1 MTKKERFDI
10 IFDYFRQQ
18 PRPTTELDFGTTYQ
32 LLVAVVLSAQ
42 CTDKRVN
49 MVTPALFRAYPT
61 VQAMAEADENEIYE
75 YVKSISYPNAKAHH
89 LVEAARIIVN
99 EYNGEIPSDMDLLL
113 KLPGVGRKTAN
124 VIQAVAFGKAA
135 MAVDTHIYRVSHRMG
150 LVRKTDNN
158 PYKVE
163 IELKRQ
169 IPEEDIPDAH
179 HWLLLH
185 GRYICTSL
193 KPKCQKCPFD
203 EICPKLLENS
213 KLGK

>member
-1 MTKKERFDI
+1 
-10 IFDYFRQQ
+10 
-18 PRPTTELDFGTTYQ
+18 
-32 LLVAVVLSAQ
+32 
-42 CTDKRVN
+42 
-49 MVTPALFRAYPT
+49 MVTPVLFHDYPT
-61 VQAMAEADENEIYE
+61 VEDMANADEAEIFE
-75 YVKSISYPNAKAHH
+75 YIKSISYPNAKAHH
-89 LVEAARIIVN
+89 LIEAARIIVN

-113 KLPGVGRKTAN
+113 RLPGVGRKTAN

-135 MAVDTHIYRVSHRMG
+135 MAVDTHIYRVSHRLG

-163 IELKRQ
+163 LELKKH

-193 KPKCQKCPFD
+193 KPKCDKCPFD
-203 EICPKLLENS
+203 EICPKLFENS
-213 KLGK
+213 KLK

>member
-1 MTKKERFDI
+1 MKKSDRYNHKL
-10 IFDYFRQQ
+10 DYFSQQ
-18 PRPTTELDFGTTYQ
+18 PRPTTELEFQTTYQ

-49 MVTPALFRAYPT
+49 MVTPSLFHDYPT
-61 VQAMAEADENEIYE
+61 VEDMANADEAEIFE
-75 YVKSISYPNAKAHH
+75 YIKSISYPNAKAHH
-89 LVEAARIIVN
+89 LIEAARIIVK
-99 EYNGEIPSDMDLLL
+99 EYNGDIPSDMDLLL
-113 KLPGVGRKTAN
+113 RLPGVGRKTAN

-135 MAVDTHIYRVSHRMG
+135 MAVDTHIYRVSHRLG

-163 IELKRQ
+163 LELKKN

-193 KPKCQKCPFD
+193 KPKCDKCPFYD
-203 EICPKLLENS
+203 ICPKLLENS
-213 KLGK
+213 KLR

>member
-1 MTKKERFDI
+1 
-10 IFDYFRQQ
+10 
-18 PRPTTELDFGTTYQ
+18 
-32 LLVAVVLSAQ
+32 
-42 CTDKRVN
+42 
-49 MVTPALFRAYPT
+49 
-61 VQAMAEADENEIYE
+61 
-75 YVKSISYPNAKAHH
+75 
-89 LVEAARIIVN
+89 
-99 EYNGEIPSDMDLLL
+99 MDLLL

-150 LVRKTDNN
+150 LVHKTDNN

-163 IELKRQ
+163 LELKKH

-193 KPKCQKCPFD
+193 KPKCDKCPFD
-203 EICPKLLENS
+203 DICPKLLENS
-213 KLGK
+213 KLK

>member
-1 MTKKERFDI
+1 MTKKERFNHI
-10 IFDYFRQQ
+10 LDYFRQQ
-18 PRPTTELDFGTTYQ
+18 PRPTTELDFETTYQ

-49 MVTPALFRAYPT
+49 MVTPALFHDYPT
-61 VQAMAEADENEIYE
+61 VQAMADADEAEIFE
-75 YVKSISYPNAKAHH
+75 YIKSISYPNAKAHH
-89 LVEAARIIVN
+89 LVEAARIIVKD
-99 EYNGEIPSDMDLLL
+99 YDGEVPSGMDLLL

-135 MAVDTHIYRVSHRMG
+135 MAVDTHIYRVSHRLG

-163 IELKRQ
+163 LELKKN

-193 KPKCQKCPFD
+193 KPKCDKCPGD
-203 EICPKLLENS
+203 DICPKLLENS
-213 KLGK
+213 KLK

>member
-1 MTKKERFDI
+1 MNKSDRYNHI
-10 IFDYFRQQ
+10 LDYFRQQ
-18 PRPTTELDFGTTYQ
+18 PRPTTELEFQTTYQ

-49 MVTPALFRAYPT
+49 MVTPSLFHDYPT
-61 VQAMAEADENEIYE
+61 VEDMANADEAEIFE
-75 YVKSISYPNAKAHH
+75 YIKSISYPNAKARH
-89 LVEAARIIVN
+89 LIEAARIIVN
-99 EYNGEIPSDMDLLL
+99 EYNGDIPSDMDLLL
-113 KLPGVGRKTAN
+113 RLPGVGRKTAN

-135 MAVDTHIYRVSHRMG
+135 MAVDTHIYRVSHRLG

-163 IELKRQ
+163 LELKKN

-193 KPKCQKCPFD
+193 KPKCDKCPFD
-203 EICPKLLENS
+203 VICPKLLKNS
-213 KLGK
+213 KLK

>member
-1 MTKKERFDI
+1 MNKSDRYNHI
-10 IFDYFRQQ
+10 LDYFRQQ
-18 PRPTTELDFGTTYQ
+18 PRPTTELEFQTTYQ

-49 MVTPALFRAYPT
+49 MVTPALFHDFPT
-61 VQAMAEADENEIYE
+61 VQTMADADEGEIFE
-75 YVKSISYPNAKAHH
+75 YIKSISYPNAKAHH

-99 EYNGEIPSDMDLLL
+99 EYNGEVPSDMDLLL
-113 KLPGVGRKTAN
+113 RLPGVGRKTAN

-135 MAVDTHIYRVSHRMG
+135 MAVDTHIYRVSHRLG

-163 IELKRQ
+163 LELKKN

-193 KPKCQKCPFD
+193 KPKCDKCPFYD
-203 EICPKLLENS
+203 ICPKLLENS
-213 KLGK
+213 KLR